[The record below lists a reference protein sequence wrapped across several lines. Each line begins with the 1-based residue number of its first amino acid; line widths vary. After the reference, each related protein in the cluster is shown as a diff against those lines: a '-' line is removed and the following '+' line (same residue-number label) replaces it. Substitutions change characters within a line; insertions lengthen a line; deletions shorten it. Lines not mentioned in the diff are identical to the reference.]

1 MELIDKQDSFEIIR
15 DQIAAI
21 LVTEVAAQMA
31 LAVTA
36 GKDPELWK
44 LRVFS
49 ERSNP
54 FEQFLNDPE
63 ADISPL
69 VNIWVDNSQ
78 FDPGAS
84 NISERQKSETIYNL
98 DCYGIGVSKDVAA
111 GGHTP
116 GDEKASL
123 DVQRAVRLT
132 RNIFMASENTY
143 LKLRGLVWGRWPH
156 SIDFFQPQIDGRTV
170 QQVKGARFALR
181 VSFNEFSPQYVP
193 ETLELIT
200 NTIKRAE
207 DGEILIEADYEYP
220 L

>member
-1 MELIDKQDSFEIIR
+1 MALTLIDKQDNFEIVR
-15 DQIAAI
+15 DQLAII
-21 LVTEVAAQMA
+21 LVTEVANQMA
-31 LAVTA
+31 LATA
-36 GKDPELWK
+36 ASKDPLLWK
-44 LRVFS
+44 LRTFL

-78 FDPGAS
+78 FDPKAS
-84 NISERQKSETIYNL
+84 NVSERQKSETVYNL
-98 DCYGIGVSKDVAA
+98 DCYGIGISADLPA

-123 DVQRAVRLT
+123 DVQRAVRLV
-132 RNIFMASENTY
+132 RNIFQASENTY
-143 LKLRGLVWGRWPH
+143 LQLQGTVWGRWPH
-156 SIDFFQPQIDGRTV
+156 TIEFFQPQIDGRTV

-181 VSFNEFSPQYVP
+181 VGFNEFSPQYVP
-193 ETLELIT
+193 ETLELVT

-207 DGEILIEADYEYP
+207 DGEVIIEANYDY
-220 L
+220 